1 MTEREIIFL
10 EAKIG
15 ELNCNADGL
24 ELIKIEIEDDHEY
37 IHTVEIEDGK
47 YIFDFTEMNYVNE
60 CHGWL
65 TIELVM
71 V

>member
-1 MTEREIIFL
+1 MTELEMIFL

-15 ELNCNADGL
+15 ELNCNEDSL
-24 ELIKIEIEDDHEY
+24 ELIKIEIEDDRQY
-37 IHTVEIEDGK
+37 IHTVEIKDDK

-71 V
+71 I